1 MYQDNEDDLLFQFQF
16 LPIYKTAETQTCEQ
30 RKVVN

>member
-1 MYQDNEDDLLFQFQF
+1 MYQDNEDDLLFQFLF
-16 LPIYKTAETQTCEQ
+16 HSIYKTAETKTCEQ